1 MLHDTHVSH
10 SDYLAAAGLD
20 VAVRAAVV
28 KVLHDRPT
36 NPVQALAANLLTR
49 GEAAGEPPN
58 ASATTATEWTAAGW
72 LASAHVERT
81 LAAALLGG
89 EASGDELAAM
99 RGLGACDSL
108 EEELTAR
115 LVGAIGPL
123 VAQLAPR
130 LRELATVEAATTA
143 EMQTKFSQEAR
154 GMLQY
159 SSLSAFFG
167 GLERLVGSPDPN
179 IKVRMADE
187 HAARGDSS
195 RPFTTGNYG
204 VTTTSATEWAFVATP
219 DAPPAAGWPTEEKIR
234 AALAGDGGADLAA
247 LLASGAQ
254 HRQPRPLAEL
264 EAATEH
270 NANERLRE
278 LVEPQVSMEEAIGLR
293 LYTGPLFVKCARAV
307 RLAHNRDRCRC

>member
-1 MLHDTHVSH
+1 MEATQDQS
-10 SDYLAAAGLD
+10 LAAARMN
-20 VAVRAAVV
+20 V
-28 KVLHDRPT
+28 T
-36 NPVQALAANLLTR
+36 
-49 GEAAGEPPN
+49 
-58 ASATTATEWTAAGW
+58 WTAAGW
-72 LASAHVERT
+72 LASARVERT
-81 LAAALLGG
+81 LAAALLDGD
-89 EASGDELAAM
+89 ATDELAAM
-99 RGLGACDSL
+99 RLLGASASL
-108 EEELTAR
+108 EEMLGAR
-115 LVGAIGPL
+115 LAAAVGPL

-179 IKVRMADE
+179 IKERMANE

-204 VTTTSATEWAFVATP
+204 VTTTSAIEWAFVATP
-219 DAPPAAGWPTEEKIR
+219 DAPPAAGWPTEEKLR
-234 AALAGDGGADLAA
+234 AAMAGDGGADLAA